1 MSVQLTGTCETTFC
15 SRQNPALTNEGRV
28 HLVKSSGV
36 KKTAFYGVYPFL
48 ADAAAVSAIASG
60 VQHSTTRAIAIGYIR
75 KRGRRVTGPARS
87 RSAPCKSRQDMR
99 GPTDCRRHETAEGN
113 LRPMSGVEGPARE
126 RQRSEAGAHDQGAGF
141 HAASDYCD
149 VPLNVGR

>member
-48 ADAAAVSAIASG
+48 VDAAAVSAIASG

-75 KRGRRVTGPARS
+75 KRGRRVTDQRRVS
-87 RSAPCKSRQDMR
+87 RAKICVAPLI
-99 GPTDCRRHETAEGN
+99 A
-113 LRPMSGVEGPARE
+113 
-126 RQRSEAGAHDQGAGF
+126 AGTKQPKATCAQ
-141 HAASDYCD
+141 
-149 VPLNVGR
+149 